1 MEPSII
7 AVFSQALIIL
17 LVGWATGKKF
27 SYEGAIANGMLV
39 NFAGG
44 TLLLY
49 GKGLG
54 YLLLVYGSFIL
65 ITGAKEQEKEE
76 LGGESEFLDYVVKI
90 LGNYIIT
97 ALIVMLFIMI
107 SYQIWPFVPM

>member
-7 AVFSQALIIL
+7 AVFSQALLIL
-17 LVGWATGKKF
+17 VVGWATGEEF
-27 SYEGAIANGMLV
+27 SYQGAIANGMLV
-39 NFAGG
+39 IFAGG

-49 GKGLG
+49 GGGIG
-54 YLLLVYGSFIL
+54 YLLLVYGSFL
-65 ITGAKEQEKEE
+65 LVTAAREQEKEE
-76 LGGESEFLDYVVKI
+76 MGGKSELTEYVVKV

-107 SYQIWPFVPM
+107 TYQIWPFVPR